1 MKDYEHW
8 QRWGREG
15 MQKASV
21 HIGQRNTKHERVPMI
36 TNDYNL
42 LCRTALSFTR
52 QGVQGG
58 DWTNIPYGA
67 IVSRGGNR
75 IY

>member
-1 MKDYEHW
+1 
-8 QRWGREG
+8 

-52 QGVQGG
+52 RVCKAGIGL
-58 DWTNIPYGA
+58 IFPMALMY
-67 IVSRGGNR
+67 
-75 IY
+75 